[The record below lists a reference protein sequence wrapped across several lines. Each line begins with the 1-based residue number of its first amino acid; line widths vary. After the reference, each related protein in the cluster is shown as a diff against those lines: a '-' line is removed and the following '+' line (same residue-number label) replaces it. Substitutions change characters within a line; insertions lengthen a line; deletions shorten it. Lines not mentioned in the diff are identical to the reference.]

1 MRRRSTEMDRRLR
14 LVSNSERI
22 LENEVLPPDVLKVIV
37 VKEEQQEWSSEPERV
52 DLHPA
57 RVQDEENKLN
67 RSDFSLPRVPVKSE
81 GDRSPPTSHHSL
93 TGSPAR
99 RVATESDEDRNGGL
113 EMDPKFHTLHMDA
126 GTSASSDTD
135 DSEPSKSNEHS
146 GGAQTRLPPSKKRF
160 DCSECDKTF
169 DHKRNLKR
177 HMRRHTGEK
186 PFCCSVCGKTFRQ
199 RSNLVVHSRTHTGV
213 KPFAC
218 RLCDTSFSQR
228 ISLVLHVRTHTG
240 EKPFPC
246 SVCGERFSRK
256 GTMMSHMRRH
266 TGEKPFGCGACEKR
280 FAFKCQVSKHK
291 CVGANGSAT

>member
-1 MRRRSTEMDRRLR
+1 MDPRLR

-37 VKEEQQEWSSEPERV
+37 VKEEQQEWSSGAEQE
-52 DLHPA
+52 DLRPA
-57 RVQDEENKLN
+57 RVKDEENKLN
-67 RSDFSLPRVPVKSE
+67 WTDFSLTRVPVKRE
-81 GDRSPPTSHHSL
+81 DDQNPPTSHHGL
-93 TGSPAR
+93 TGSSAQ
-99 RVATESDEDRNGGL
+99 RVETESDGDGSGGS
-113 EMDPKFHTLHMDA
+113 ETDPKFHTLHTGA
-126 GTSASSDTD
+126 GTSASSSTD
-135 DSEPSKSNEHS
+135 DSDRTNEPSKSNERC
-146 GGAQTRLPPSKKRF
+146 GGAETRCHPDKKRF

-186 PFCCSVCGKTFRQ
+186 PFCCSVCNKSFRQ
-199 RSNLVVHSRTHTGV
+199 RSNLVVHSRTHTGI

-218 RLCDTSFSQR
+218 QLCHTSFSQR

-266 TGEKPFGCGACEKR
+266 TGEKPFGCGACDKR
-280 FAFKCQVSKHK
+280 FTFKCQVSKHK
-291 CVGANGSAT
+291 CAGASSSGK